1 MYGWQIKMVMA
12 IYYDATRKNSYETIK
27 KKNNKETKE
36 LKIHIELLQY
46 HRLSWNNFTNG
57 DVVHDKN
64 FLG

>member
-1 MYGWQIKMVMA
+1 MYGWQIKMLMA
-12 IYYDATRKNSYETIK
+12 IYYDATRKNSYESI